1 MVSWPAQTVA
11 GAIATGTH
19 GSTLMDGSLS
29 SQVPLTQISWTIWKL
44 RSVTQLLCSI
54 AIHSE
59 RVPAESAMPGTLKLQ
74 RVHAKVILWQECS
87 HL

>member
-29 SQVPLTQISWTIWKL
+29 SQVPLIQISWTVWKL
-44 RSVTQLLCSI
+44 RSVTQLL
-54 AIHSE
+54 A
-59 RVPAESAMPGTLKLQ
+59 ALQ
-74 RVHAKVILWQECS
+74 FTQSVCLLSPQCQAH
-87 HL
+87 